1 MKPIYI
7 TIFALLLFSCKQ
19 TSLKDVTTTKESK
32 IIETVNTSRDV
43 IYNQLQ
49 GTWVNIQSPL
59 SRLSFN
65 NNTFVNSYDGVMVK
79 KNLEFSVQDSCAG
92 TNLKDTPIEKD
103 KYIVTTSATPECYYI
118 VTLDEE
124 NLILGFWG
132 IEEALRFKK
141 KDRKPIALLGQYK
154 ISHP

>member
-19 TSLKDVTTTKESK
+19 TSLKEVTTTKESK

-49 GTWVNIQSPL
+49 GTWVNTQSPL
-59 SRLSFN
+59 STLSFN
-65 NNTFVNSYDGVMVK
+65 NNTVVNSYDGVVVK
-79 KNLEFSVQDSCAG
+79 KNIGFSIQDSCAG
-92 TNLKDTPIEKD
+92 TNFKDTPIEKD

-141 KDRKPIALLGQYK
+141 KTENL
-154 ISHP
+154 

>member
-7 TIFALLLFSCKQ
+7 TLFALLLFSCKQ
-19 TSLKDVTTTKESK
+19 TSLKKVTTTKESE
-32 IIETVNTSRDV
+32 IIETVDTSKAKV
-43 IYNQLQ
+43 YMQLQ

-59 SRLSFN
+59 STLSFN
-65 NNTFVNSYDGVMVK
+65 NNTVVNSYDGVVVK
-79 KNLEFSVQDSCAG
+79 KNIGFSIQDSCAG
-92 TNLKDTPIEKD
+92 TNFKDTPIEKD

-132 IEEALRFKK
+132 VEEALRFKK
-141 KDRKPIALLGQYK
+141 KTENL
-154 ISHP
+154 

>member
-19 TSLKDVTTTKESK
+19 TSLKEGTSTKES
-32 IIETVNTSRDV
+32 ENLDTVNRSRDV
-43 IYNQLQ
+43 IYSQLQ
-49 GTWVNIQSPL
+49 GTWVNTQSPL
-59 SRLSFN
+59 STLSFN
-65 NNTFVNSYDGVMVK
+65 NNTVVNSYDGVMVK
-79 KNLEFSVQDSCAG
+79 KDLEFSVQDSCAG
-92 TNLKDTPIEKD
+92 TNFKDTPIEKD

-132 IEEALRFKK
+132 LEEALRFKK
-141 KDRKPIALLGQYK
+141 KTENL
-154 ISHP
+154 

>member
-19 TSLKDVTTTKESK
+19 TSLKEVNTAKESK
-32 IIETVNTSRDV
+32 TIETVNTSRDV

-59 SRLSFN
+59 STLSFN
-65 NNTFVNSYDGVMVK
+65 NNTVVNSYDGVVVK
-79 KNLEFSVQDSCAG
+79 KNIGFSIQDSCAG
-92 TNLKDTPIEKD
+92 TNFKDTPIEKD
-103 KYIVTTSATPECYYI
+103 KYIVTTSDTPECYYI
-118 VTLDEE
+118 VTLEKE

-132 IEEALRFKK
+132 VEEPLRFKK
-141 KDRKPIALLGQYK
+141 KTENL
-154 ISHP
+154 